1 MIELIVPPLQ
11 RWLLYSG
18 TILVAGITAWRLYIA
33 PGAAAQLDAD
43 GPRRIGALEGRVAR
57 IGGWVVLALLP
68 VWGLRLYVQLL
79 GFRDPFAPLS
89 EDLAYLVFETFWG
102 SVWMGQG
109 GVIVALAGI
118 FLWISRHPP
127 DRIPARVPWGTTPAP
142 PSLPRRWK
150 LAGAGVLLLAL
161 TLALSSHAMSVP
173 SNRPLAVGLDAA
185 HILAAGSWIGT
196 LALILMLRDR
206 GWRPARES
214 GVTPATMPPSE
225 SASGPDFRST
235 SGPAA
240 ESASGPSILA
250 AQLRAFSPVAMVS
263 VGVLLFAGFILSTQ
277 HVGTWSN
284 LWGSQYGRTLLLKVG
299 VTLGV
304 LALGALNWRKGLPV
318 LNSPEGAAR
327 TRRRAWTEVGLAALV
342 LVVTAVLTGTSMPEG
357 LH

>member
-18 TILVAGITAWRLYIA
+18 TILVAGITAWRFFIA
-33 PGAAAQLDAD
+33 PGAAAHLDED
-43 GPRRIGALEGRVAR
+43 GPRRMGALEGRVAG
-57 IGGWVVLALLP
+57 IGAWVVLALLP

-79 GFRDPFAPLS
+79 GFRDPFAPLA

-109 GVIVALAGI
+109 GVIVALAGV
-118 FLWISRHPP
+118 FFWISRHPAEQ
-127 DRIPARVPWGTTPAP
+127 IPARVPWGTTPAP
-142 PSLPRRWK
+142 PPLPRRWK

-161 TLALSSHAMSVP
+161 SLALSSHAMSVP

-185 HILAAGSWIGT
+185 HVLAAGSWIGA
-196 LALILMLRDR
+196 LVLILAVRDR
-206 GWRPARES
+206 GSRPARES
-214 GVTPATMPPSE
+214 GVACATNP
-225 SASGPDFRST
+225 ASGAD
-235 SGPAA
+235 SGSVAEAA
-240 ESASGPSILA
+240 AVSSLLA

-318 LNSPEGAAR
+318 LDTAEGAMR

-357 LH
+357 VH